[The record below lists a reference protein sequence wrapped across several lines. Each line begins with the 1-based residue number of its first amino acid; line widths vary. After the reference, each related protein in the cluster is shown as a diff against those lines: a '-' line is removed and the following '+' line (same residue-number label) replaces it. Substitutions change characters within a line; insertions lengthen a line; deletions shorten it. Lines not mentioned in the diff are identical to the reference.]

1 MPCCASIWPSWACRD
16 ARFVRSLKMNGDIN
30 AWRLERPHE
39 PCVPTYIQMIR
50 CIIRIDNQSLTPCF
64 SISAILPY
72 NLTHFTVQSQPYCA
86 VKWLRLK
93 SKVRVPTHISV
104 DSWQVNGFARCLFV
118 RILRRLCPNMARLP
132 VVSASPRSGYNKT
145 VCVVNKND
153 MRH

>member
-1 MPCCASIWPSWACRD
+1 MPCYASIWPSWACRD
-16 ARFVRSLKMNGDIN
+16 ARFVRPLKQNR
-30 AWRLERPHE
+30 RLNTCLFGRTHE
-39 PCVPTYIQMIR
+39 PCVPTYIQMVR
-50 CIIRIDNQSLTPCF
+50 RIIHIDNQPLTSCF
-64 SISAILPY
+64 SISAILPC

-93 SKVRVPTHISV
+93 SKVRVSIHISV
-104 DSWQVNGFARCLFV
+104 DSWQVNGVVRCLFV
-118 RILRRLCPNMARLP
+118 RILWRLCPNMACLP